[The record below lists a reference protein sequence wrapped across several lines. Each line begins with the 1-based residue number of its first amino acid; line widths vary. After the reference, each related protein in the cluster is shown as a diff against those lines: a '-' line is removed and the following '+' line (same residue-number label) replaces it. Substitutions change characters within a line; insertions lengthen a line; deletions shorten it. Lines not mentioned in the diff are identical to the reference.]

1 MQQINQNHSNTN
13 PNTKPSPLASEQVR
27 VDIKQEITNKIISLL
42 EKGTNPFKTR
52 WLGGLPMNAQTGVY
66 YKGINVLLLMLA
78 AADAGYESNVWVT
91 YKQAEAMGGQVRK
104 GECATRGIFYTTALV
119 AEKNRTGDLK
129 KDQYFMGKALS
140 LFNVAQVDGLDS
152 TQWSEAHLFD
162 GGGFIEA
169 ADEILNCSGADFEF
183 GNRAC
188 YIPSADKIIIP
199 HPELCRDTSSRYQTI
214 MHELTHWTGHAKRL
228 NRDFSG
234 NFGDSAYAFEELVA
248 ELGSAFLNCHLG
260 LTEESSIENHA
271 SYIDSWLTV
280 LKKDKN
286 AVLLASKLAH
296 EAFVFITSKVIRER
310 AVA

>member
-1 MQQINQNHSNTN
+1 
-13 PNTKPSPLASEQVR
+13 
-27 VDIKQEITNKIISLL
+27 
-42 EKGTNPFKTR
+42 
-52 WLGGLPMNAQTGVY
+52 MNAQTGVH
-66 YKGINVLLLMLA
+66 YKGVNVLLLMLA
-78 AADAGYESNVWVT
+78 AAEAGYESNVWIT

-104 GECATRGIFYTTALV
+104 GESATRGIFYNTVFV

-140 LFNVAQVDGLDS
+140 LFNVDQVDGLS
-152 TQWSEAHLFD
+152 FKQCNHGTFN

-169 ADEILNCSGADFEF
+169 ADEVLNCSGADFEF
-183 GNRAC
+183 GSRAC
-188 YIPSADKIIIP
+188 YSPSMDKIIIP

-214 MHELTHWTGHAKRL
+214 MHELTHWTGHEKRL

-286 AVLLASKLAH
+286 AILLASKLAY
-296 EAFVFITSKVIRER
+296 EAFIFITSKVVEKKVM
-310 AVA
+310 A